1 MLKVGTTMDKTR
13 LNINLKAIADMTKIV
28 PNTEWKLIAFKETPT
43 WIFSIAGIKELF
55 NVDWSVSKITLSK
68 YT

>member
-1 MLKVGTTMDKTR
+1 MDKTR
-13 LNINLKAIADMTKIV
+13 VSVNLKAILDPTKIV
-28 PNTEWKLIAFKETPT
+28 ANSEWKLVAFRETPT

-68 YT
+68 